1 MLLVYKVYIYIISNI
16 SIYIYTYIYISIA
29 DFHMML
35 SLCYP
40 YDCCWWFDWFRSG
53 EMLINGLLC
62 AVEIHISIGWI
73 SLCPI
78 PVPWISTFRNM
89 CSSRFFR
96 EQFFCKQKNIWAKRT
111 PCFPQHCLFGF
122 NPVSDW
128 CITALKPWNTC
139 MFTGCNMV
147 QSWILHLLISKQIE
161 ICIQFKHTLWQ
172 MLT

>member
-1 MLLVYKVYIYIISNI
+1 MLLLVYKVYIYYIKYK
-16 SIYIYTYIYISIA
+16 YIYTYISIA

-62 AVEIHISIGWI
+62 AVEIRISIGWI

-96 EQFFCKQKNIWAKRT
+96 EQFFCKPKNIWAKEHLAFHSTACLVSTLFRT
-111 PCFPQHCLFGF
+111 GASRHSNPGTLVCLPGVTWFKVGF
-122 NPVSDW
+122 F
-128 CITALKPWNTC
+128 I
-139 MFTGCNMV
+139 F
-147 QSWILHLLISKQIE
+147 
-161 ICIQFKHTLWQ
+161 
-172 MLT
+172 

>member
-1 MLLVYKVYIYIISNI
+1 MLLVYKVYIYIVFFIWF
-16 SIYIYTYIYISIA
+16 Y
-29 DFHMML
+29 MML

-40 YDCCWWFDWFRSG
+40 FDCCWWFDWFRSG
-53 EMLINGLLC
+53 EMLTNGLLC

-172 MLT
+172 MFT